1 MRLLVKLFLTTL
13 LFILLFFQSS
23 PAQLQIAIGEFKND
37 TKIFYLDQWQET
49 IPNLLQ
55 TRLSQSKDL
64 AVLERRKLKAVL
76 EEKALALTGLTDSTN
91 AREIGSL
98 LEAEYII
105 YGSINQ
111 IDDQH
116 RIDASIVKVSTGQT
130 QAEKV
135 VGPDRDHLNQMV
147 DLLANNILFNLTGKG
162 DYKNRIKL
170 THYPTKYF
178 LAATVGLGVAT
189 FFVRQEYNKN
199 HDDYRNNTDLEQFNE
214 LYDKANRYN
223 KISIGLASLT
233 GTALIGAVYCWIR
246 NMSPREIY
254 ARNFQNKMLMPYLT
268 ININDGA
275 TAGVQIHF

>member
-1 MRLLVKLFLTTL
+1 MRFLVKLVLTTL
-13 LFILLFFQSS
+13 LFIPLFPKSS
-23 PAQLQIAIGEFKND
+23 AAQLRIAIGEFKND
-37 TKIFYLDQWQET
+37 TDVFYLDQWQET

-76 EEKALALTGLTDSTN
+76 DEKALALTGLTDSTN

-111 IDDQH
+111 INDQY

-135 VGPDRDHLNQMV
+135 VSPDRDHLNQMV
-147 DLLANNILFNLTGKG
+147 DLLANNILYNLTGKG

-189 FFVRQEYNKN
+189 FIVRNEYRKN
-199 HDDYRNNTDLEQFNE
+199 HDDYQNNTDLDRFNE
-214 LYDKANRYN
+214 LYDNANRYN

-233 GTALIGAVYCWIR
+233 GTALVGTVYCWIR

-254 ARNFQNKMLMPYLT
+254 AKNYQDKMLLPYLT
-268 ININDGA
+268 INLKDGA

>member
-13 LFILLFFQSS
+13 LFIPFFPQSS
-23 PAQLQIAIGEFKND
+23 VAQLRIAIGEFKND

-55 TRLSQSKDL
+55 TRLSQSEYL

-111 IDDQH
+111 IDDQY

-147 DLLANNILFNLTGKG
+147 DLLANNILYNLTGKG

-199 HDDYRNNTDLEQFNE
+199 RDDYRNNTDLDRFND
-214 LYDKANRYN
+214 LYDNANRYN

-233 GTALIGAVYCWIR
+233 GTALIGTVYCWIR